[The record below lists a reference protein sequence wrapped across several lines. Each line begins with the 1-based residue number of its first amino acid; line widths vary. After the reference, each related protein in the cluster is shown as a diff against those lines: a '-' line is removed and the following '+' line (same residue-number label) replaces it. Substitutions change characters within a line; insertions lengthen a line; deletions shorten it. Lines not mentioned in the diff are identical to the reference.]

1 MLIVIKFKKGKLYV
15 TLVNLLALR
24 LLQSRSARVYRK
36 EDGEERMEYGTETGF
51 EKKWILENW
60 KRDEG

>member
-24 LLQSRSARVYRK
+24 VLQSRSARVYRK

-51 EKKWILENW
+51 EKK
-60 KRDEG
+60 